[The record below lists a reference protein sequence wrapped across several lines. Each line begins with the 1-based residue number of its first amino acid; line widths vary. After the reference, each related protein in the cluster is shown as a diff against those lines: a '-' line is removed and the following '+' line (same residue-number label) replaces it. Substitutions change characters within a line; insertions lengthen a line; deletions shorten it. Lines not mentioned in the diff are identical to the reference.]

1 MTKEELKK
9 LVDHE
14 AQWLK
19 YYALADS
26 RAELH
31 FNDILFYD
39 RLRSIGYTK
48 RVTPL
53 DRRCMACV
61 ITSDKDVLTDDISK
75 LKAVGEPRDHTKN
88 CYSPLETWIARY
100 PEETQWILAIIS
112 EV

>member
-1 MTKEELKK
+1 VTKEELRK

-19 YYALADS
+19 YYALAES

-31 FNDILFYD
+31 FKDILFYD
-39 RLRSIGYTK
+39 RMKSIGYTK

-53 DRRCMACV
+53 DRRCMAAV
-61 ITSDKDVLTDDISK
+61 ITSDNNVLTDDISE
-75 LKAVGEPRDHTKN
+75 LRPVGEPRDHNKN
-88 CYSPLETWIARY
+88 CYSPLEAWVARY